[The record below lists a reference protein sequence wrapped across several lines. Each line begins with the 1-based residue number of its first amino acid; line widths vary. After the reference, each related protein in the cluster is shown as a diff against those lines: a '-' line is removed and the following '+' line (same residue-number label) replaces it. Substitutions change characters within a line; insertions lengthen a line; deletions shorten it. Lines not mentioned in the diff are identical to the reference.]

1 MNKDTVIGIGLGLVI
16 GWLLWRRRQMA
27 LTAAAGA
34 GAGGAMFGAG
44 AGAGSGGGCGCSR
57 PCAQAVTGG
66 LGNFAQ
72 SSGPVA
78 IPQF

>member
-1 MNKDTVIGIGLGLVI
+1 MTKDTVIGIGLGLVI

-34 GAGGAMFGAG
+34 GSGGAMFGAG
-44 AGAGSGGGCGCSR
+44 AGTGAGGCGCSR
-57 PCAQAVTGG
+57 PCAASVSGG

-72 SSGPVA
+72 ASGPVA